1 MSRYGPVGGARMYVF
16 YDGQICPE
24 YHRAAVSADQRIVFR
39 PSPTSPRAAAA
50 EDVQNDRR
58 APPLDSLASG
68 RTTSLTQEVPAVP
81 NTLQEMIKKKLD
93 HKGWSY
99 SDVARRG
106 GISRSTVH
114 HLATS
119 AQLAQMPQRAT
130 LEGLAR
136 GLGVPVAPVLR
147 AAAEAAGINVYFENT
162 PEIADPEVEI
172 LVASVQKLSPTDRRH
187 VAALVES
194 LLQAGGS

>member
-1 MSRYGPVGGARMYVF
+1 M
-16 YDGQICPE
+16 
-24 YHRAAVSADQRIVFR
+24 
-39 PSPTSPRAAAA
+39 
-50 EDVQNDRR
+50 
-58 APPLDSLASG
+58 
-68 RTTSLTQEVPAVP
+68 P

-93 HKGWSY
+93 QKGWSY

-119 AQLAQMPQRAT
+119 AQLAQMPQQTT

-147 AAAEAAGINVYFENT
+147 AAAEAAGIQVYFENAPKNT
-162 PEIADPEVEI
+162 DPEVDI
-172 LVASVQKLSPTDRRH
+172 LIASVQKLSPTDRRH

-194 LLQAGGS
+194 LLQAGESQAG